1 MPMSEIS
8 SKTTVSSNSSSP
20 LNAGADIEETVE
32 LVTVEKLFVQEML
45 DEATDILKMSQSLI
59 YVPNINGWMS
69 VSELIIIFSLIQHM
83 Y

>member
-1 MPMSEIS
+1 MSEIS

-83 Y
+83 C

>member
-1 MPMSEIS
+1 MSEIS

-45 DEATDILKMSQSLI
+45 DEATDILKMSQSL
-59 YVPNINGWMS
+59 
-69 VSELIIIFSLIQHM
+69 
-83 Y
+83 

>member
-1 MPMSEIS
+1 MSEIS